1 MKVVFQKHKIIFLF
15 LVSLFLFSIKTSS
28 SNAIDYSLLRCNS
41 NDECRRGFV
50 CINGTGANLEK
61 STYNDYHR
69 YQTGCCE
76 PMLVLRQICLFHN
89 ILAGTIAHIVV
100 TLVLISMGLSFLLGK
115 VDHKKI
121 ITLFVGIVCIY
132 GSYQLV
138 ALMSG
143 YDYIVCELVDTD
155 YAPGEG
161 CNTYSSS
168 SSSSSTST
176 TPTTPAST
184 TTPTSTP

>member
-1 MKVVFQKHKIIFLF
+1 MKKIFKKKSNIVYFCLFFVYVFTIQIR
-15 LVSLFLFSIKTSS
+15 SIY
-28 SNAIDYSLLRCNS
+28 AIDYSLLRCNS

-50 CINGTGANLEK
+50 CINGTGDNLQK
-61 STYNDYHR
+61 STAMDYTK

-89 ILAGTIAHIVV
+89 LLSGTIAHVVV
-100 TLVLISMGLSFLLGK
+100 TLVLITVGLSFLLGK

-121 ITLFVGIVCIY
+121 ITLFIGIVCIY

-143 YDYIVCELVDTD
+143 YDYIVCELIDTD

-161 CNTYSSS
+161 CNKYDDSLA
-168 SSSSSTST
+168 T
-176 TPTTPAST
+176 TPIP
-184 TTPTSTP
+184 

>member
-1 MKVVFQKHKIIFLF
+1 MLKLNNVFYVFIILLCLF
-15 LVSLFLFSIKTSS
+15 TATTKNAI
-28 SNAIDYSLLRCNS
+28 AIDYSLLRCNS

-50 CINGTGANLEK
+50 CINGTGDNLQK
-61 STYNDYHR
+61 ATAMDYYK

-89 ILAGTIAHIVV
+89 LLSGTIAHIVV

-155 YAPGEG
+155 YTPGEG
-161 CNTYSSS
+161 CNVYDD
-168 SSSSSTST
+168 SSTTT
-176 TPTTPAST
+176 TPTTPTAP
-184 TTPTSTP
+184 TTPTTP

>member
-1 MKVVFQKHKIIFLF
+1 MKIFFQKNKIIFLF
-15 LVSLFLFSIKTSS
+15 LFLLFIFSIKTSNS
-28 SNAIDYSLLRCNS
+28 YAIDYSLLRCNS

-50 CINGTGANLEK
+50 CINGTGDNLQK
-61 STYNDYHR
+61 SSALDYYK

-89 ILAGTIAHIVV
+89 LLSGTIAHIVV

-168 SSSSSTST
+168 SSSSTST